1 MNRNIK
7 FTGKSA
13 VVALA
18 LIASSCNDFLDT
30 VPDDRTEIDAPDK
43 VTKILVSAYPAVS
56 PIYLA
61 ELSSDN
67 AKDNGSLYDVYGQL
81 QQEAYLWRDV
91 TSADTDDSPTGLW
104 DACYNAIASAN
115 TALQAIEEMGN
126 PVSLQP
132 QKGEAL
138 LCRAFAHF
146 QLATVFCQTYNPAT
160 SQSVLGIPYMTKP
173 ETTVITYAVRGN
185 LEDTY
190 AAIERD
196 IEAGVPLI
204 DDAIYSVPKYHFN
217 KKAACAFAA
226 RFYLYYLK
234 YDKVIEY
241 ADKVLGTDATGQ
253 TRDWQSFSELP
264 TDYELRCNTY
274 ISHTEPCNLM
284 IQAVRSSWPYT
295 HGPYGIGLR
304 YGNAYSVLL
313 PEILPGPW
321 GAYNKLYISNGIWGF
336 EQKYSFPKIIGYFEY
351 VDKTAGIGY
360 LHMVNPV
367 FTTDELIMCRAE
379 AYLLRNASDQDKAV
393 ADINV
398 VLKSMTGQTF
408 TKEMLIA
415 YYKSLKFMPVNF
427 KDDGDRSI
435 KKAINPQ
442 GIRIADE
449 NVENLVQCILHVRR
463 LLTVHEGLRWFD
475 IKRYGIEVTHNRDGM
490 ANDVLTVDDPRRA
503 IQLPQE
509 VIAAGL
515 EANPR

>member
-1 MNRNIK
+1 M
-7 FTGKSA
+7 
-13 VVALA
+13 VAIA
-18 LIASSCNDFLDT
+18 LLASSCNDFLDT
-30 VPDDRTEIDAPDK
+30 VPDDRTEIDAPGK
-43 VTKILVSAYPAVS
+43 VTNILVSAYPSVS
-56 PIYLA
+56 PVYLA

-67 AKDNGSLYDVYGQL
+67 AKDNGALYDVYGQL
-81 QQEAYLWRDV
+81 QQEAYLWKDV
-91 TSADTDDSPTGLW
+91 TSSDTDDAPYGLW
-104 DACYNAIASAN
+104 NACYNAIASAN
-115 TALQAIEEMGN
+115 QALQAIDELGD

-146 QLATVFCQTYNPAT
+146 QLATIFCHTYNPAN
-160 SQSVLGIPYMTKP
+160 SQAVSGIPYMTKP
-173 ETTVITYAVRGN
+173 ETTVVTRADRGN

-196 IEAGVPLI
+196 IEAGLPLI
-204 DDAIYSVPKYHFN
+204 NDAVYSVPKYHFN

-241 ADKVLGTDATGQ
+241 ADKVLGADATGL
-253 TRDWQSFSELP
+253 TRNWQSLSELA

-274 ISHTEPCNLM
+274 ISHTESCNLM
-284 IQAVRSSWPYT
+284 LQAVRSSWPYV
-295 HGPYGIGLR
+295 HGPYAIGLR
-304 YGNAYSVLL
+304 YGNAYRVLL
-313 PEILPGPW
+313 SEILPGPW

-351 VDKTAGIGY
+351 TDKTAGIGY

-379 AYLLRNASDQDKAV
+379 AYLLRQNPDMDKAM

-398 VLKSMTGQTF
+398 VLNSMTGQTF
-408 TKEMLIA
+408 NKEFIIA
-415 YYKSLKFMPVNF
+415 YYKSLSFMPTNV
-427 KDDGDRSI
+427 KSDDDRSI

-449 NVENLVQCILHVRR
+449 NVENMIQCILHVRR
-463 LLTVHEGLRWFD
+463 VLTVHEGLRWFD
-475 IKRYGIEVTHNRDGM
+475 IKRYGIEVTHTRAGM
-490 ANDVLTVDDPRRA
+490 ANDVLRVDDPRRA